1 MQLSII
7 RAVSTGAIGGIAAFL
22 AFGPAAPH
30 GAQLSALLIGWAAYH
45 QFGGKLAGLK
55 QSVIHLALGA
65 AAAALA
71 LLLATRLPL
80 DETLGSGASIA
91 LAVAITLA
99 ALALAP
105 KLPGFSDIPVLLLGY
120 AALFAAAAIGGAD
133 KIVALAPDNPFVTTI
148 VSLAVGAVLGLLSDI
163 LVDTL
168 QKYLP
173 LGRSQKQ
180 SATSA

>member
-7 RAVSTGAIGGIAAFL
+7 RAVSIGAIGGIAAFL

-30 GAQLSALLIGWAAYH
+30 GAQLALPLIGWAAYH

-65 AAAALA
+65 AAAAVA

-80 DETLGSGASIA
+80 DETLGAATAIG

-99 ALALAP
+99 AVALAP
-105 KLPGFSDIPVLLLGY
+105 KLPGLSDIPVVLLGY

-133 KIVALAPDNPFVTTI
+133 KLVALAPDNPFVVTV
-148 VSLAVGAVLGLLSDI
+148 VSLAIGAVLGLLSDM
-163 LVDTL
+163 LTESL